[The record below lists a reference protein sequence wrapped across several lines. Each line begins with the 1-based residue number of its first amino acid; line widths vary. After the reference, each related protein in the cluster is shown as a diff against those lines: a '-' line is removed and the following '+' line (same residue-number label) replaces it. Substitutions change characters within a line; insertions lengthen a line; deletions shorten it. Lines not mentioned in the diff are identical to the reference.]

1 MYVCSQQELDTPH
14 YAGVRKRTEINDSS
28 LGKTFIYVHLSQQAG
43 TGAICLKDIDDARG
57 MK

>member
-1 MYVCSQQELDTPH
+1 MQCTFVPSENSTRHIMLESE
-14 YAGVRKRTEINDSS
+14 EINDPS
-28 LGKTFIYVHLSQQAG
+28 LGKTFIYVHLSQQAV